1 MDNVIGQSHDSE
13 KDDIYLKNVAKLGS
27 SSENIY
33 IVNDVL
39 PQEEYTKIVNFTE
52 NSDLNLWISEPWG
65 TQILNNE
72 SISKEI
78 KEILNN
84 IFQIAKTK
92 STNYYNIEFSSG
104 LNDTSKFN
112 LIKWGKG
119 CSMKPHIDTYHQKG
133 NHIVVMYYINDNY
146 DGGEIVFPD
155 YNVKIKPKSNSL
167 IMFPGNEN
175 YLHEVLEVTG
185 GLRYTFPTQLQFAG
199 STFFGRVR
207 Y

>member
-78 KEILNN
+78 KDL
-84 IFQIAKTK
+84 
-92 STNYYNIEFSSG
+92 
-104 LNDTSKFN
+104 
-112 LIKWGKG
+112 LI
-119 CSMKPHIDTYHQKG
+119 I
-133 NHIVVMYYINDNY
+133 II
-146 DGGEIVFPD
+146 
-155 YNVKIKPKSNSL
+155 
-167 IMFPGNEN
+167 
-175 YLHEVLEVTG
+175 
-185 GLRYTFPTQLQFAG
+185 
-199 STFFGRVR
+199 
-207 Y
+207 